1 MKMLVICSFICL
13 VIDEYC
19 VLLVNAQ
26 HTALKMS
33 ILHL

>member
-1 MKMLVICSFICL
+1 MRMLVICSFICL

-26 HTALKMS
+26 HALKMS